1 MRQRSRRNLISRNTE
16 PQTAESAYQCALRLL
31 AVRDYSVAKLQGKLL
46 GRGVCDQDAEAVLAR
61 LQQEGWLNDRRYAE
75 RFAESAL
82 SSGRF
87 YGLRLRM
94 EMRRR
99 GFGAGL
105 ADEVLGALEGHFDE
119 AAEVRDIVCHRYP
132 GFVFSSAPERD
143 KRRIIGYLQRR
154 GFGLSA
160 IMKVLKALEED

>member
-1 MRQRSRRNLISRNTE
+1 M
-16 PQTAESAYQCALRLL
+16 LRLQ
-31 AVRDYSVAKLQGKLL
+31 R
-46 GRGVCDQDAEAVLAR
+46 
-61 LQQEGWLNDRRYAE
+61 EGWLDDRRYAE

-87 YGLRLRM
+87 FGPRLRM

-99 GFGAGL
+99 GFEAAL
-105 ADEVLGALEGHFDE
+105 VDDVLGGLQENLDEGSKIS
-119 AAEVRDIVCHRYP
+119 AIVERRYP
-132 GFVFSSAPERD
+132 GFRLSAAADRE

-160 IMKVLKALEED
+160 IMKVLKGEQQD